1 MRIGIDIRVADPPE
15 AGQQRMLWRL
25 GSWLGS
31 EGHDV
36 EFLTVRP
43 QRDDVTLP
51 NGTGLS
57 TLHDV
62 SGDGLRSVIS
72 ELALDAFLINPER

>member
-36 EFLTVRP
+36 EFLTVRA
-43 QRDDVTLP
+43 QRDGLAPPV
-51 NGTGLS
+51 GTRLN

-62 SGDGLRSVIS
+62 SGEGL
-72 ELALDAFLINPER
+72 